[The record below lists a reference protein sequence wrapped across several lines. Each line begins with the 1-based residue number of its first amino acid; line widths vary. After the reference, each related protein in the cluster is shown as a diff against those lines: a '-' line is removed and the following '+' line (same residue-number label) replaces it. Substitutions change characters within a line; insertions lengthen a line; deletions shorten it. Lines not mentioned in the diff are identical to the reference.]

1 MLQLEYFLRKLF
13 AAVGCSWN
21 EGRFEDYKMQLSA
34 KKRHLNAWELIEL
47 IGIGHFTRGID
58 PQTLSMGIN
67 EVCQEIVLDV
77 IKQVGVCV
85 NAFH

>member
-1 MLQLEYFLRKLF
+1 M
-13 AAVGCSWN
+13 GCSWN

-34 KKRHLNAWELIEL
+34 KKLDLNVWELIEL
-47 IGIGHFTRGID
+47 IGLGHFTKGIN

-85 NAFH
+85 NAFK